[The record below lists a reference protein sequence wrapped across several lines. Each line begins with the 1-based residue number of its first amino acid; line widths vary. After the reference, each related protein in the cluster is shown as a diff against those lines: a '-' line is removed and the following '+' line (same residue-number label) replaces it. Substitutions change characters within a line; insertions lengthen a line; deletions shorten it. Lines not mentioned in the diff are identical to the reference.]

1 MESKFFLIELAGE
14 GFMNKIRT
22 WIVTG
27 LIILPFFALGQ
38 VSADKESPLTPDKQ
52 MDKLF
57 DFWNRLDQPGFAV
70 VVVKEGQVVYQKV
83 FGLACQEHGVAI
95 TPNSLFNTATLAQT
109 FVGQAVAMLENQGK
123 MTLDDDVRKLIPEIP
138 DFGTPIKLRHL
149 LYHSSGLRDWL
160 PVLQLTGR
168 DNEEVTLEKVLKI
181 IKAQKRLI
189 FPPGDRSQYSSTN
202 YDLLAETIKRA
213 TGKPFS
219 DWAWENIFKP
229 LKMTRTQFR
238 DNYRSIFDNQA
249 FSYNFTRSEYL
260 RGIDNLSLTG
270 SHSLFTSISDLAKWL
285 LTVETGPAG
294 SPDVFAKM
302 FTAGKLESGRSSA
315 FGYGLRIGN
324 NSGRRQVSQAG
335 DWAGSGVNLVY
346 FPDQKFGCVVLA
358 NWDYTSVNG
367 FIPAIIDIYF
377 PTAAA
382 PPVKVSPAAPAKKSV
397 KVRPAI
403 LDQYAGDYR
412 LGPRQVFTISREGDQ
427 LSLSFSGQKFLLTA
441 LSETEFL
448 LDFAGAQITF
458 QKDKGGKVQQFV
470 FKQGGSE
477 QIAPRVELVKPTLQQ
492 LKEFSGSYFNEELN
506 LLLGLEVRGD
516 GLVLIPPEQSDVR
529 LTSDEWDRFVS
540 GARFFPLIVFQRDAQ
555 KRVTGLIIES
565 DPIRDLVFKKK

>member
-1 MESKFFLIELAGE
+1 
-14 GFMNKIRT
+14 MNRIST
-22 WIVTG
+22 WIAMG
-27 LIILPFFALGQ
+27 LIILPLFALGQ
-38 VSADKESPLTPDKQ
+38 SAAKKENPLTPAER

-83 FGLACQEHGVAI
+83 FGLACQEHGAAM
-95 TPNSLFNTATLAQT
+95 TPNTLFNTATLAQT
-109 FVGQAVAMLENQGK
+109 FVGQAVAVLENQGK
-123 MTLDDDVRKLIPEIP
+123 LTLDDDVRKLIPEIP
-138 DFGTPIKLRHL
+138 DFGTPVKLRHL

-181 IKAQKRLI
+181 IKAQKQLI
-189 FPPGDRSQYSSTN
+189 FPPGERSQYSGTN
-202 YDLLAETIKRA
+202 YDLLAETVKRA

-238 DNYRSIFDNQA
+238 DNYRSIFDDQA

-270 SHSLFTSISDLAKWL
+270 SHSLFVSIADLAKWL
-285 LTVETGPAG
+285 LSVEKSAGG
-294 SPDVFAKM
+294 SPDIFSKM
-302 FTAGKLESGRSSA
+302 FTAGKLDSGRGSV
-315 FGYGLRIGN
+315 FGYGLRIGSN
-324 NSGRRQVSQAG
+324 AGRRQVSQAG

-346 FPDQKFGCVVLA
+346 FPDQKFGCAVLA

-367 FIPAIIDIYF
+367 FVPAIIDIYL
-377 PTAAA
+377 PATAA
-382 PPVKVSPAAPAKKSV
+382 PPVKASPPAAKKSV

-412 LGPRQVFTISREGDQ
+412 MGPRQVFTISRSGDELY
-427 LSLSFSGQKFLLTA
+427 LSVSGQKFVLTA

-448 LDFAGAQITF
+448 LDFAGAQIAF
-458 QKDKGGKVQQFV
+458 QKSKEGKVQQFIW
-470 FKQGGSE
+470 KQGGTE
-477 QIAPRVELVKPTLQQ
+477 QIAPKFVLVKPTPQE
-492 LKEFSGSYFNEELN
+492 LKELSGSYFNEELN
-506 LLLGLEVRGD
+506 LRFGVEVRGEV
-516 GLVLIPPEQSDVR
+516 LVLIPPEQSEVR
-529 LTSDEWDRFVS
+529 LSSDEKDRFAS
-540 GARFFPLIVFQRDAQ
+540 GARLFPMIVFQRDAQ
-555 KRVTGLIIES
+555 NRLTGFIIDS
-565 DPIRDLVFKKK
+565 DPVRDLVFKKK

>member
-1 MESKFFLIELAGE
+1 MKKFGI
-14 GFMNKIRT
+14 
-22 WIVTG
+22 WIVIS
-27 LIILPFFALGQ
+27 LVILPLFALGQ
-38 VSADKESPLTPDKQ
+38 VSANKESSLTPSGQ

-70 VVVKEGQVVYQKV
+70 VVVKGGQVVYQKV
-83 FGLACQEHGVAI
+83 FGLACQEHAVAI
-95 TPNSLFNTATLAQT
+95 TLNSLFNTATLAQT

-123 MTLDDDVRKLIPEIP
+123 LALDDDVRKLIPEIP
-138 DFGTPIKLRHL
+138 DFGIPIKLRHL

-160 PVLQLTGR
+160 PVLQMTGR
-168 DNEEVTLEKVLKI
+168 DEEEVTLEKVLKI
-181 IKAQKRLI
+181 VKAQKKLI

-213 TGKPFS
+213 TGKLFS

-238 DNYRSIFDNQA
+238 DNYRSILDDQA

-270 SHSLFTSISDLAKWL
+270 SHSLFTSIADLGKWL
-285 LTVETGPAG
+285 VYIETGPAG
-294 SPDVFAKM
+294 SLDIFSKM
-302 FTAGKLESGRSSA
+302 FAAGKLDSDRSSS

-358 NWDYTSVNG
+358 NWDYTSVDG
-367 FIPAIIDIYF
+367 FVPAIIDIYL
-377 PTAAA
+377 PRAAA

-412 LGPRQVFTISREGDQ
+412 LGTRQVFTISREGDQ
-427 LSLSFSGQKFLLTA
+427 LYLIFSGQKFLLTA

-470 FKQGGSE
+470 WKQGGSE
-477 QIAPRVELVKPTLQQ
+477 LIASRFVKPTPQE

-506 LLLGLEVRGD
+506 LLLGLELRGD

-529 LTSDEWDRFVS
+529 LTSYERDRFVS
-540 GARFFPLIVFQRDAQ
+540 GARFFPMIVFQRDAQ
-555 KRVTGLIIES
+555 DRVTGFIIDS
-565 DPIRDLVFKKK
+565 DPIRDLIFKKK

>member
-1 MESKFFLIELAGE
+1 
-14 GFMNKIRT
+14 MNKIST
-22 WIVTG
+22 WIAMG
-27 LIILPFFALGQ
+27 LISLPLFALGQ
-38 VSADKESPLTPDKQ
+38 SAAKKDTPLTPGEQ

-95 TPNSLFNTATLAQT
+95 TPNSVFNTATLAQT
-109 FVGQAVAMLENQGK
+109 FVGQAVAVLENQGK
-123 MTLDDDVRKLIPEIP
+123 LNLDDDVRKLIPEIP

-168 DNEEVTLEKVLKI
+168 DKEEVTLEKVLKI
-181 IKAQKRLI
+181 VKAQKQLI
-189 FPPGDRSQYSSTN
+189 FPPGERSQYSSTN

-213 TGKPFS
+213 AGKPFS

-238 DNYRSIFDNQA
+238 DNYRSIFDDQA

-270 SHSLFTSISDLAKWL
+270 SHSLFTSIADLSKWL
-285 LTVETGPAG
+285 LYIETGTAG
-294 SPDVFAKM
+294 GPDIFGKM
-302 FTAGKLESGRSSA
+302 FTAGKLDGGRSSA
-315 FGYGLRIGN
+315 FGYGLRIGD

-335 DWAGSGVNLVY
+335 DWAGSGANLVY
-346 FPDQKFGCVVLA
+346 FPDQKFGCAVLA

-367 FIPAIIDIYF
+367 FIPAIIEIYL
-377 PTAAA
+377 PAAAA
-382 PPVKVSPAAPAKKSV
+382 PPMKVSPPTPAKKSV

-412 LGPRQVFTISREGDQ
+412 FGPRQVFTISRVDDELY
-427 LSLSFSGQKFLLTA
+427 LSISGQKFTLTS

-448 LDFAGAQITF
+448 LEFAGAQITF
-458 QKDKGGKVQQFV
+458 QKDKGGKIHQLVW
-470 FKQGGSE
+470 KQGGAE
-477 QIAPRVELVKPTLQQ
+477 QIVPKVVLVKPTPQE

-516 GLVLIPPEQSDVR
+516 GLVLIPSEQSDVR
-529 LTSDEWDRFVS
+529 LTSDEKDHFAS
-540 GARFFPLIVFQRDAQ
+540 GARFFPMIVFQRDAQ
-555 KRVTGLIIES
+555 NRVTGLIIDS

>member
-1 MESKFFLIELAGE
+1 MK
-14 GFMNKIRT
+14 KIST
-22 WIVTG
+22 WIVMG

-38 VSADKESPLTPDKQ
+38 SDVKKENPLPPAER

-83 FGLACQEHGVAI
+83 FGLACQEHGAAM
-95 TPNSLFNTATLAQT
+95 TPNTLFNTATLAQT
-109 FVGQAVAMLENQGK
+109 FVGQAVAVLENQGK
-123 MTLDDDVRKLIPEIP
+123 LTLDDDVRKLIPEIP
-138 DFGTPIKLRHL
+138 DFGTPVKLRHL

-181 IKAQKRLI
+181 IKAQKQLI
-189 FPPGDRSQYSSTN
+189 FPPGERSQYSGTN
-202 YDLLAETIKRA
+202 YDLLAETVKRA

-238 DNYRSIFDNQA
+238 DNYRSIFDDQA

-270 SHSLFTSISDLAKWL
+270 SHSLFVSIADLAKWL
-285 LTVETGPAG
+285 LSVEKSAGG
-294 SPDVFAKM
+294 SPDIFSKM
-302 FTAGKLESGRSSA
+302 FTAGKLDSGRGSV
-315 FGYGLRIGN
+315 FGYGLRIGSN
-324 NSGRRQVSQAG
+324 AGRRQVSQAG

-346 FPDQKFGCVVLA
+346 FPDQKFGCAVLA

-367 FIPAIIDIYF
+367 FVPAIIDIYL
-377 PTAAA
+377 PATAA
-382 PPVKVSPAAPAKKSV
+382 PPVKASPPAAKKSV

-412 LGPRQVFTISREGDQ
+412 MGPRQVFTISRSGDELY
-427 LSLSFSGQKFLLTA
+427 LSVSGQKFVLTA

-448 LDFAGAQITF
+448 LDFAGAQIAF
-458 QKDKGGKVQQFV
+458 QKSKEGKVQQFIW
-470 FKQGGSE
+470 KQGGTE
-477 QIAPRVELVKPTLQQ
+477 QIAPKFVLVKPTPQE
-492 LKEFSGSYFNEELN
+492 LKELSGSYFNEELN
-506 LLLGLEVRGD
+506 LRFGVEVRGE
-516 GLVLIPPEQSDVR
+516 GLVLIPPEQSEVR
-529 LTSDEWDRFVS
+529 LSSDEKDRFAS
-540 GARFFPLIVFQRDAQ
+540 GARLFPMIVFQRDAQ
-555 KRVTGLIIES
+555 NRLTGFIIDS
-565 DPIRDLVFKKK
+565 DPVRDLVFKKK

>member
-1 MESKFFLIELAGE
+1 MKKFGI
-14 GFMNKIRT
+14 
-22 WIVTG
+22 WIVIG
-27 LIILPFFALGQ
+27 LVILPIFALGQ
-38 VSADKESPLTPDKQ
+38 VSANKESSLTPSEQ

-83 FGLACQEHGVAI
+83 FGLACQEHGVAM

-109 FVGQAVAMLENQGK
+109 FVGQAFAMLENQGK
-123 MTLDDDVRKLIPEIP
+123 LTLADDVRKLIPEVP

-168 DNEEVTLEKVLKI
+168 DKEEVTLGTVLKI
-181 IKAQKRLI
+181 IKDQKQLI
-189 FPPGDRSQYSSTN
+189 FPPGERSQYSSTN
-202 YDLLAETIKRA
+202 YDLLAEAIKRA

-238 DNYRSIFDNQA
+238 DNYRSVFDDQA

-270 SHSLFTSISDLAKWL
+270 SHSLFASIADLAKWL
-285 LTVETGPAG
+285 IYIETGKASG
-294 SPDVFAKM
+294 PDIFSKIFA
-302 FTAGKLESGRSSA
+302 AGKLDSGRGSA

-335 DWAGSGVNLVY
+335 DWAGSGANLVY
-346 FPDQKFGCVVLA
+346 FPDQKFGCAVLA

-367 FIPAIIDIYF
+367 FIPAIIDIYL
-377 PTAAA
+377 PAAAA
-382 PPVKVSPAAPAKKSV
+382 PPMKVNPLAPAKKSV
-397 KVRPAI
+397 KVRPAV

-412 LGPRQVFTISREGDQ
+412 LGPRQVFTISRSGDQ
-427 LSLSFSGQKFLLTA
+427 LYLSFSGQKFGLTA

-458 QKDKGGKVQQFV
+458 QKDKEGKIHQFV
-470 FKQGGSE
+470 WKQDGTE
-477 QIAPRVELVKPTLQQ
+477 QIAPKVLLVKPTPQE

-506 LLLGLEVRGD
+506 LRFGVEVRGD
-516 GLVLIPPEQSDVR
+516 GLVLIPPEQSEVR
-529 LTSDEWDRFVS
+529 LSSDEKDQFAS
-540 GARFFPLIVFQRDAQ
+540 GARLFPMIVFRRDAQ
-555 KRVTGLIIES
+555 NRLTGFIIDS
-565 DPIRDLVFKKK
+565 DPIRDLIFKKK

>member
-1 MESKFFLIELAGE
+1 
-14 GFMNKIRT
+14 MNKMSI
-22 WIVTG
+22 WVVIS

-38 VSADKESPLTPDKQ
+38 SAAKKESSLTPSEQ

-83 FGLACQEHGVAI
+83 FGLACQEHAVAI

-109 FVGQAVAMLENQGK
+109 FVGQAIVMLENQGK
-123 MTLDDDVRKLIPEIP
+123 LTLDDEVRKLIPEIP
-138 DFGTPIKLRHL
+138 DFGTVIKLRHL

-168 DNEEVTLEKVLKI
+168 DKEEVTLEKVLKI
-181 IKAQKRLI
+181 IKAQKKLI
-189 FPPGDRSQYSSTN
+189 FPPGERSQYSSTN
-202 YDLLAETIKRA
+202 YDLLAETIKRVS
-213 TGKPFS
+213 GKPFS

-238 DNYRSIFDNQA
+238 DNYRSIFDDQA

-285 LTVETGPAG
+285 LTVEKEAAG
-294 SPDVFAKM
+294 SPDIFAKM
-302 FTAGKLESGRSSA
+302 FTAGKLDSGRSSA

-346 FPDQKFGCVVLA
+346 FPDQKFGCAVLA

-367 FIPAIIDIYF
+367 FVPAIIDIYL

-382 PPVKVSPAAPAKKSV
+382 PPVKVSSAAATKKSV

-412 LGPRQVFTISREGDQ
+412 LGPRQVFTISRVGDQ
-427 LSLSFSGQKFLLTA
+427 LYLSFSGQKFGLTA

-448 LDFAGAQITF
+448 LDIAGAQITF
-458 QKDKGGKVQQFV
+458 QKDKGGMIHQFIW
-470 FKQGGSE
+470 KQGGTE
-477 QIAPRVELVKPTLQQ
+477 QIAPRVVLVKPTPQE
-492 LKEFSGSYFNEELN
+492 LKELSGSYFNEELN
-506 LLLGLEVRGD
+506 LLLGLELRGD
-516 GLVLIPPEQSDVR
+516 GLVLIPPEPSDVR
-529 LTSDEWDRFVS
+529 LTSDEKDHFTS
-540 GARFFPLIVFQRDAQ
+540 GARLFPMIVFQRDAQ
-555 KRVTGLIIES
+555 NRLTGFIIDS
-565 DPIRDLVFKKK
+565 DPVRDLLFKKK

>member
-1 MESKFFLIELAGE
+1 
-14 GFMNKIRT
+14 MNKIKA
-22 WIVTG
+22 WIVMG
-27 LIILPFFALGQ
+27 LVILPLFALGQ
-38 VSADKESPLTPDKQ
+38 SDAKKANPLTPGEQ

-109 FVGQAVAMLENQGK
+109 FVGQAIAMLENQGK
-123 MTLDDDVRKLIPEIP
+123 LNLDEDVRKFIPEIP
-138 DFGTPIKLRHL
+138 DFGNPIKLRHL

-168 DNEEVTLEKVLKI
+168 DKEEVTLEKVLKI
-181 IKAQKRLI
+181 VKAQKQLI
-189 FPPGDRSQYSSTN
+189 FPPGERSQYSGTN

-213 TGKPFS
+213 AGIPFS
-219 DWAWENIFKP
+219 DWAWENIFRP

-238 DNYRSIFDNQA
+238 DNYRSIFDDQA

-285 LTVETGPAG
+285 LYIETGTAG
-294 SPDVFAKM
+294 SPDIFAKM
-302 FTAGKLESGRSSA
+302 FAAGKLDSGLSSA

-346 FPDQKFGCVVLA
+346 FPDQKFGCAVLA

-367 FIPAIIDIYF
+367 FIPAIIDIYL
-377 PTAAA
+377 PASAA
-382 PPVKVSPAAPAKKSV
+382 PPVKASPPAAKKSV

-412 LGPRQVFTISREGDQ
+412 LGPRQVFTISRVGDQ
-427 LSLSFSGQKFLLTA
+427 LSLSFSGQKFGLTT

-448 LDFAGAQITF
+448 LDIAGVRIAF
-458 QKDKGGKVQQFV
+458 QKDKEGKVYQFV
-470 FKQGGSE
+470 WKQDGTE
-477 QIAPRVELVKPTLQQ
+477 QIAPKVVLVKPTPQE
-492 LKEFSGSYFNEELN
+492 LKEFAGSYFNKELN
-506 LLLGLEVRGD
+506 LRFDVEVRGD

-529 LTSDEWDRFVS
+529 LTADEKDRFAS
-540 GARFFPLIVFQRDAQ
+540 GARLFPMIVFQRDAQ
-555 KRVTGLIIES
+555 YRLTGFIIDS
-565 DPIRDLVFKKK
+565 DSVRDLVFKKN